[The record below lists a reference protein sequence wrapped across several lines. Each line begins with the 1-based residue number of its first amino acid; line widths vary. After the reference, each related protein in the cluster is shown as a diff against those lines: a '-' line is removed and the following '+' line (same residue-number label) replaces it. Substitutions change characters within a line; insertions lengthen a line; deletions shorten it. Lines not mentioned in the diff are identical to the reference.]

1 MNDVAMTDERKTRQT
16 MFLKEFIGS
25 FKGFQ
30 AGKVTIKEDQGMGNL
45 ETMDKCHFIRLGLAH
60 SAPETVIYEEVGIR
74 GQINHA
80 LPHGCI
86 DLLSFAQTGKGS
98 YLMLHC
104 CVDGSKA
111 VGKCNQMMPTTVKS
125 PNTYQ
130 NPGSDRQITFTKSSF
145 VTK

>member
-45 ETMDKCHFIRLGLAH
+45 ETMDKCHFIRLGLAR

-74 GQINHA
+74 GQTNHA

-104 CVDGSKA
+104 CGWI
-111 VGKCNQMMPTTVKS
+111 KS
-125 PNTYQ
+125 CRKMQSNDAYHCQIPKYI
-130 NPGSDRQITFTKSSF
+130 PKPRQQ
-145 VTK
+145 